1 MPWPL
6 LWKHSDGQGVKLEHV
21 NLTHEQIEVMLRAL
35 DIFSIDMHSAA
46 TVTGS
51 EDALR
56 EAEVADALMDEL
68 ESYMEGPEDE

>member
-1 MPWPL
+1 M
-6 LWKHSDGQGVKLEHV
+6 HV
-21 NLTHEQIEVMLRAL
+21 HITHEQLEVILRAL
-35 DIFSIDMHSAA
+35 DIFSIDMHSVT

>member
-1 MPWPL
+1 M
-6 LWKHSDGQGVKLEHV
+6 EHV
-21 NLTHEQIEVMLRAL
+21 NLTHEQLEVILRAL